1 MQPVAVPQVLSLT
14 EDLQAAVLKNLGPGC
29 LSDARL
35 VCSHLRGLV
44 DQQLVTGLQVQVP
57 GREVC
62 VWYWG
67 GQGSGVCGIGVAR
80 VQVCVGQGSGVCGT
94 ATATA
99 TAAVADAV
107 VGVVRVSRGAAQ
119 L

>member
-67 GQGSGVCGIGVAR
+67 GQGSGVCWPGFR
-80 VQVCVGQGSGVCGT
+80 CVWYCYCYCYSSSGRCSSRGGQGEQGGCTTVIY
-94 ATATA
+94 
-99 TAAVADAV
+99 
-107 VGVVRVSRGAAQ
+107 
-119 L
+119 